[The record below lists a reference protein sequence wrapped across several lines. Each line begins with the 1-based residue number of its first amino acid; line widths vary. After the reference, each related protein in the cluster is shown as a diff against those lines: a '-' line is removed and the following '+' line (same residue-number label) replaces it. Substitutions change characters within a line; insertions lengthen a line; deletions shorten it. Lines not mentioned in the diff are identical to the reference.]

1 MFEKYDEKTFE
12 KIRKQHNI
20 MVLVG
25 NGFDVAILNKYNTG
39 NLRGKTSTYN
49 DFYEYLKYFRLC
61 DENNILF
68 KRMTEDLL
76 NSRENWSDFE
86 ERKY

>member
-1 MFEKYDEKTFE
+1 MFKKYDRGTFDAL
-12 KIRKQHNI
+12 RDQHNI

-39 NLRGKTSTYN
+39 SLRGKTSTYN

-76 NSRENWSDFE
+76 KGKRRSSC
-86 ERKY
+86 YH